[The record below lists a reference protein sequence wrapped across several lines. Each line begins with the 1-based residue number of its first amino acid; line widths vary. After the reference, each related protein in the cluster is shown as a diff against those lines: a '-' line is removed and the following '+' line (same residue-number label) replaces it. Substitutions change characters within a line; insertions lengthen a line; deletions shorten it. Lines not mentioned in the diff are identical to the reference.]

1 MKGKQTKRTARVT
14 APKAPKH
21 FTWSVTTRARAT
33 QGVMPL
39 TGCGGSDG
47 APIKWPT

>member
-1 MKGKQTKRTARVT
+1 MKRKQTKRVTRTAGSEASKR
-14 APKAPKH
+14 
-21 FTWSVTTRARAT
+21 FSWSVSTRARRLR
-33 QGVMPL
+33 GVMPL